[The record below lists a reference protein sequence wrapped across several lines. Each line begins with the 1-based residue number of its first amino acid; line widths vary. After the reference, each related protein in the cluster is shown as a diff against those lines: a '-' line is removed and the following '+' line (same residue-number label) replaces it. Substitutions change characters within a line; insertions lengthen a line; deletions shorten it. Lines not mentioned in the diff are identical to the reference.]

1 MTDGYGTPSN
11 KRVRVAARCLGAI
24 VLGLLV
30 VSCDELKAPLP
41 AAPDPIP
48 PPRASDFPIQSH
60 WEAESTQGRRIAF
73 DVNPNGKVFNGRINA
88 HHECQ
93 SGRWRVTFDG
103 FEAQVV
109 DNAFLVT
116 VDWENHDGGVERV
129 GSYTVS
135 GRFEGRNLVRG
146 GFISSVN
153 DIRLRNEQPN
163 GDVCTTV
170 QVSFEGNKEE

>member
-1 MTDGYGTPSN
+1 MRERAHFST
-11 KRVRVAARCLGAI
+11 KA
-24 VLGLLV
+24 VLGLLIFLAGA
-30 VSCDELKAPLP
+30 SCDELKEPLP
-41 AAPDPIP
+41 AATDPIP
-48 PPRASDFPIQSH
+48 PPAASDFPIQGH

-73 DVNPNGKVFNGRINA
+73 DVNPNGKVFNGRINV

-116 VDWENHDGGVERV
+116 VNWENHDGRVERV

-135 GRFEGRNLVRG
+135 GRFEGRNLMRG

-153 DIRLRNEQPN
+153 DVRKKNEQPN

-170 QVSFEGNKEE
+170 QVSFEGAKEE

>member
-1 MTDGYGTPSN
+1 MGL
-11 KRVRVAARCLGAI
+11 VIMMAAAVA
-24 VLGLLV
+24 
-30 VSCDELKAPLP
+30 CDDFEEPLP
-41 AAPDPIP
+41 AAPGPIP
-48 PPRASDFPIQSH
+48 PPAASDFNIQGH

-73 DVNPNGKVFNGRINA
+73 DVNPNGKIFNGRINV

-116 VDWENHDGGVERV
+116 VDWENHDGRTERV

-135 GRFEGRNLVRG
+135 GRFEGRNLMRG
-146 GFISSVN
+146 NFISSVN
-153 DIRLRNEQPN
+153 DVRQPNEQPN

-170 QVSFEGNKEE
+170 QVSFEGTKEE

>member
-1 MTDGYGTPSN
+1 MEEFNRQPFTLHDN
-11 KRVRVAARCLGAI
+11 IRVIQTAI
-24 VLGLLV
+24 K
-30 VSCDELKAPLP
+30 STIQP
-41 AAPDPIP
+41 AI
-48 PPRASDFPIQSH
+48 
-60 WEAESTQGRRIAF
+60 
-73 DVNPNGKVFNGRINA
+73 FNGRINA

-116 VDWENHDGGVERV
+116 VDWENHDGRVERV

-153 DIRLRNEQPN
+153 DIRRRNEQPN

-170 QVSFEGNKEE
+170 QVSFEGVKEE

>member
-1 MTDGYGTPSN
+1 M
-11 KRVRVAARCLGAI
+11 KRGRLWSVRGGLCLLAASAI
-24 VLGLLV
+24 VA
-30 VSCDELKAPLP
+30 CDELQEPLP

-48 PPRASDFPIQSH
+48 PPAVSDFLIQGH

-116 VDWENHDGGVERV
+116 VDWENHDGRVERV

-135 GRFEGRNLVRG
+135 GRFEGRNLMRG

-153 DIRLRNEQPN
+153 DVRRNDQPN

>member
-1 MTDGYGTPSN
+1 MAKDCMRFDNSPLSLSRWLGI
-11 KRVRVAARCLGAI
+11 VMVCLVAG
-24 VLGLLV
+24 
-30 VSCDELKAPLP
+30 SCDELQEPLP

-48 PPRASDFPIQSH
+48 PPAASDFLIQGH

-116 VDWENHDGGVERV
+116 VNWENHDGRVERV

-135 GRFEGRNLVRG
+135 GRFEGRNLMRG

-153 DIRLRNEQPN
+153 DVRRNDKPN

>member
-1 MTDGYGTPSN
+1 MCG
-11 KRVRVAARCLGAI
+11 
-24 VLGLLV
+24 VLPA
-30 VSCDELKAPLP
+30 CDDLNTSLP
-41 AAPDPIP
+41 AAPDPVAP
-48 PPRASDFPIQSH
+48 PAASEFNIQGH
-60 WEAESTQGRRIAF
+60 WEAESTQGRRVAF
-73 DVNPNGKVFNGRINA
+73 DVNPNGKVFNGRINV

-116 VDWENHDGGVERV
+116 VDWENHDGKIERV

-146 GFISSVN
+146 NLISSVN
-153 DIRLRNEQPN
+153 DIRKKNEQPN

-170 QVSFEGNKEE
+170 QVSFEGNKDD